1 MNTTFASKL
10 LGFWELSGAVA
21 LAALLLGCA
30 SIEKAAHNDPMRCE
44 RDPKCE
50 KKRTGIVD
58 CSRQCS
64 DDPACVERCETFQV
78 PNKGLGH

>member
-10 LGFWELSGAVA
+10 LGTVA
-21 LAALLLGCA
+21 LAALLFGCA
-30 SIEKAAHNDPMRCE
+30 SVGNAAQRDPMRCE
-44 RDPKCE
+44 RDSKCE
-50 KKRTGIVD
+50 KKRTGITD

-64 DDPACVERCETFQV
+64 DDPACVERCETIQV